1 MTYENFRV
9 GLTRLFIF
17 ITVCFEVYL
26 YLYNIL
32 GMTNDEQTFLK
43 FFLPLFM
50 WFLFM
55 CVCWIVK
62 GFYFGKGDK
71 KF

>member
-1 MTYENFRV
+1 MTYEKFRV